1 MKTGSISIEK
11 NYRELCQMETEV
23 YNVCLTVN
31 NNTQKCDLFKTLME
45 DCNKFKNMKQRRIK
59 LNEIKERKIEKK

>member
-1 MKTGSISIEK
+1 
-11 NYRELCQMETEV
+11 METEV